1 MSAATTAAICTFV
14 SLLGTLGLAA
24 SDPKRLRGRA
34 VRAPRLA
41 RIGFAL
47 LTLAPGVWLA
57 ATLQGVGFLLWIG
70 ASAVLGWGV
79 ATLASQATASR
90 RKDLA

>member
-1 MSAATTAAICTFV
+1 MSAATTAAICTLV

-24 SDPKRLRGRA
+24 SDPKRLRRKA
-34 VRAPRLA
+34 VTTPRFA
-41 RIGFAL
+41 RMVRL
-47 LTLAPGVWLA
+47 LTLAPGVWLG

-70 ASAVLGWGV
+70 ASAVLGWVV
-79 ATLASQATASR
+79 AASASRATGSR